1 MCLICVDLAKQ
12 KLTAGEA
19 RRALGE
25 MREALDTAH
34 VAEVEATIAEAERDE
49 NQP

>member
-25 MREALDTAH
+25 MREALDAAH
-34 VAEVEATIAEAERDE
+34 LAEVEAKVADAERDE
-49 NQP
+49 GQP